1 MKTHKQKLEKLKELA
16 QRRRE
21 EQEEHLYR
29 SFAGTL
35 TTDELHAIVN
45 AKEGAPILNEIM
57 QRFEA
62 YRSTYERTVIRGL

>member
-21 EQEEHLYR
+21 EQEEHLW